1 MLGFL
6 HVIAI
11 EVFLTLCF
19 FSGHVHTLCF
29 KISLFERLDGQIM
42 IERASQ
48 KGYLLNTRTFYI
60 LLARASSTGEVR
72 ENSQTEARTKSWTV
86 TYIGR
91 RPPPGVPLRV
101 AGPEVL
107 RRACGLLRV
116 ARGRSDRGLAPDHG
130 LDVDF

>member
-29 KISLFERLDGQIM
+29 KILLFERLDGQIM

-48 KGYLLNTRTFYI
+48 KKVSAQYSNVLHFTRK
-60 LLARASSTGEVR
+60 GE
-72 ENSQTEARTKSWTV
+72 
-86 TYIGR
+86 
-91 RPPPGVPLRV
+91 
-101 AGPEVL
+101 
-107 RRACGLLRV
+107 
-116 ARGRSDRGLAPDHG
+116 
-130 LDVDF
+130 LDG

>member
-19 FSGHVHTLCF
+19 FSGQVHTLCF
-29 KISLFERLDGQIM
+29 KILLFEHLDGQIM

-48 KGYLLNTRTFYI
+48 KRYLLNTRTFYT

-72 ENSQTEARTKSWTV
+72 ENSQTEARTKSWNV

-107 RRACGLLRV
+107 
-116 ARGRSDRGLAPDHG
+116 
-130 LDVDF
+130 